1 MTTTART
8 VYRTEARA
16 GERRLDAYV
25 IPPTTPSTT
34 PPSLHARYARLDP
47 GARRPIRI
55 HVLPD
60 GWAWIDPNGSR
71 VSRRLG

>member
-1 MTTTART
+1 MIDRYP
-8 VYRTEARA
+8 VRVTEGVRITIAA
-16 GERRLDAYV
+16 L
-25 IPPTTPSTT
+25 IPPTTPSRA
-34 PPSLHARYARLDP
+34 PPSPAARYARLDP